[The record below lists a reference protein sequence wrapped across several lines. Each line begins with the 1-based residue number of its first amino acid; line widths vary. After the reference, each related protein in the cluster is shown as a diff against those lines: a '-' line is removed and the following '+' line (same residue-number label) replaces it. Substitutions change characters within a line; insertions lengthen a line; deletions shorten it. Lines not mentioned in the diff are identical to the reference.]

1 MIDMKKLDLGE
12 LEAQFGLMVREKNDH
27 NNYAL
32 FQFKDLE
39 KISNYFEVFKSKF
52 ENYLFENSETGRL
65 ISSLTS
71 TMKADVNLLK
81 SLKEKRSSGKIKDIA
96 KITFQIKK
104 LEEKISDERE
114 KLSYVRR
121 HQK

>member
-32 FQFKDLE
+32 FQFADLE
-39 KISNYFEVFKSKF
+39 KISNYFEVFKNRF
-52 ENYLFENSETGRL
+52 EDGLFEKSDTGKLLDSL
-65 ISSLTS
+65 IK
-71 TMKADVNLLK
+71 TMRADEHLLK
-81 SLKEKRSSGKIKDIA
+81 SLKEKKSSGKIKDIA
-96 KITFQIKK
+96 KISFQIKR

>member
-1 MIDMKKLDLGE
+1 M
-12 LEAQFGLMVREKNDH
+12 
-27 NNYAL
+27 
-32 FQFKDLE
+32 
-39 KISNYFEVFKSKF
+39 
-52 ENYLFENSETGRL
+52 FENSETGRL

-81 SLKEKRSSGKIKDIA
+81 SLKEKRSSGKINDIE